1 MNNSTPKHGYMAAV
15 GTFDGV
21 HLGHAFVVEQLKH
34 LAAARGLKT
43 KIITFE
49 KHPLSVVAPDRCPA
63 TLTPTNRR
71 TELMTDLGVDQ
82 VVVLPFDRTMAAMT
96 AAEFLAML
104 HNSEN
109 VVALAM
115 GFNNHIGSDRRAA
128 ASLAPATSG
137 VEIVPLEEL
146 DNRSGVSSSAIRN
159 ALIHG
164 KVEEAAALLGRPF
177 EITGTVVHGKQLG
190 RRIGFPTANINL
202 IQPDLI
208 VPADG
213 AYAVDVRLADG
224 TTHRAMANIGHR
236 PTVDTPDSPLSIE
249 IHIIDFSGNLYGTA
263 INVSFLKRLRPEQRF
278 NSIESL
284 KAQLEIDRQHAILA

>member
-1 MNNSTPKHGYMAAV
+1 
-15 GTFDGV
+15 
-21 HLGHAFVVEQLKH
+21 
-34 LAAARGLKT
+34 
-43 KIITFE
+43 
-49 KHPLSVVAPDRCPA
+49 
-63 TLTPTNRR
+63 
-71 TELMTDLGVDQ
+71 
-82 VVVLPFDRTMAAMT
+82 
-96 AAEFLAML
+96 ML
-104 HNSEN
+104 HDSEN

-213 AYAVDVRLADG
+213 AYAVDVRLVDG

-236 PTVDTPDSPLSIE
+236 PTVDTPDAPLSIE

>member
-1 MNNSTPKHGYMAAV
+1 M
-15 GTFDGV
+15 
-21 HLGHAFVVEQLKH
+21 
-34 LAAARGLKT
+34 
-43 KIITFE
+43 
-49 KHPLSVVAPDRCPA
+49 
-63 TLTPTNRR
+63 
-71 TELMTDLGVDQ
+71 
-82 VVVLPFDRTMAAMT
+82 
-96 AAEFLAML
+96 
-104 HNSEN
+104 
-109 VVALAM
+109 
-115 GFNNHIGSDRRAA
+115 
-128 ASLAPATSG
+128 
-137 VEIVPLEEL
+137 PLEEL

-190 RRIGFPTANINL
+190 RHIGFPTANIDL

-263 INVSFLKRLRPEQRF
+263 IDVSFLKRLRPEQRF